1 MVTEYQRLFP
11 IDPQRNFFRISLL
24 PSPPDSLW
32 PAVTCENDFID
43 FDVIALLGRAD
54 FERARKT
61 IGDLLRWRDYE
72 DFLCER
78 DGEFLALSSAGAAVS
93 QQRIPLA
100 AFNRWARLTGCKRTL
115 AALDDFAAYWRVR
128 RTHLDWPVRGALVTG
143 DVVETG
149 DTVGASEGHS
159 QRGALLIPI
168 AQDVFAKWDHS
179 VAILKLFRNPNSI
192 DQYAAL
198 IAETCL
204 VHRSCHRRK

>member
-11 IDPQRNFFRISLL
+11 IDPLRHFLRISLL

-32 PAVTCENDFID
+32 PAVTRENDFID
-43 FDVIALLGRAD
+43 FDVIALLGRTD

-61 IGDLLRWRDYE
+61 IADLFRWRDYE
-72 DFLCER
+72 DFICER
-78 DGEFLALSSAGAAVS
+78 DGEFLALSTAGAAVS
-93 QQRIPLA
+93 QQCVSLA

-115 AALDDFAAYWRVR
+115 AALDDFAACWRMR
-128 RTHLDWPVRGALVTG
+128 RIHSNWPVRGALVTG
-143 DVVETG
+143 DAVETG
-149 DTVGASEGHS
+149 NTAGASEGHS
-159 QRGALLIPI
+159 KRRALLIPI
-168 AQDVFAKWDHS
+168 AQNVFAKWDHS